1 MRRLFDN
8 LQICRVCWVGVCFCI
23 TFYILNV
30 GVNTKHDF
38 VSTYTVDTFGVVGTL

>member
-30 GVNTKHDF
+30 GTRFLHEF
-38 VSTYTVDTFGVVGTL
+38 STYTVDTFGVVGTL